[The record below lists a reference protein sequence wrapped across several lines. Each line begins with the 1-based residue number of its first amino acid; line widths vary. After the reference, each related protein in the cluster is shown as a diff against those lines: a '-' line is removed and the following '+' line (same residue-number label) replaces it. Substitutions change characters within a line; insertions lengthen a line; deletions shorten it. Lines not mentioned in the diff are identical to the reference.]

1 MTKRGKLQLIL
12 AGSAGQSSLVPPSQV
27 KIQSWSADYGW
38 NQCHPLAVYQ
48 STCKLSRWDL
58 GPVPPRT
65 GAPIPQIHW
74 QIWKERRTGWC
85 TYSTLWEGMGSG
97 YYRACELSSQD
108 FGTCHHPQL
117 LHYLSGLYPCNPGT
131 KCPLL
136 HPKHLSPTRFAGWAS
151 HEDIWMSSTGHEK
164 LHRAQ
169 VAVLHHGDSHP
180 APIYRSAALSVSRSN
195 DTHTNTVIPSWALMW
210 LEVMAGNKSLLL
222 VPGWIACRWVNP
234 IANPNNMTS
243 SLLQKQFLCNVPY
256 SNGSASSRSE

>member
-27 KIQSWSADYGW
+27 KIQSCSADYGW

-58 GPVPPRT
+58 SPVPP
-65 GAPIPQIHW
+65 GQ
-74 QIWKERRTGWC
+74 
-85 TYSTLWEGMGSG
+85 
-97 YYRACELSSQD
+97 
-108 FGTCHHPQL
+108 
-117 LHYLSGLYPCNPGT
+117 GL
-131 KCPLL
+131 
-136 HPKHLSPTRFAGWAS
+136 LSPKYTDRSEKNGALGGVLTVHCGRGWDLDITVLVNSAAKTSGPATTPSYFITSVGSIHVTQAQSAPSCTPSPFHWHGLQAEHHTRTFECPAQDMRS
-151 HEDIWMSSTGHEK
+151 Y
-164 LHRAQ
+164 RAQ

>member
-1 MTKRGKLQLIL
+1 MAEI
-12 AGSAGQSSLVPPSQV
+12 SA
-27 KIQSWSADYGW
+27 
-38 NQCHPLAVYQ
+38 
-48 STCKLSRWDL
+48 
-58 GPVPPRT
+58 
-65 GAPIPQIHW
+65 IHW
-74 QIWKERRTGWC
+74 LFTRVHASWAGEISVQFPQGQGLLSPKYTDRSEKNG
-85 TYSTLWEGMGSG
+85 TLGGVLTVHCGRGSG
-97 YYRACELSSQD
+97 YYHACELSSQD

-136 HPKHLSPTRFAGWAS
+136 HPKHLSLTRFAGWAS

>member
-1 MTKRGKLQLIL
+1 MAEISAIHWLFTRVHASWAGEISVQFPQDRGSYPPNTLTDLKRTGGVLTVHC
-12 AGSAGQSSLVPPSQV
+12 GRG
-27 KIQSWSADYGW
+27 
-38 NQCHPLAVYQ
+38 
-48 STCKLSRWDL
+48 WDL
-58 GPVPPRT
+58 DITVLVNSAAKTSGPATTPSYFITSVGSIHVTQAQSAPSCTPSTFHWHGLQAEHHTRT
-65 GAPIPQIHW
+65 FECPA
-74 QIWKERRTGWC
+74 
-85 TYSTLWEGMGSG
+85 
-97 YYRACELSSQD
+97 QD
-108 FGTCHHPQL
+108 MRS
-117 LHYLSGLYPCNPGT
+117 Y
-131 KCPLL
+131 
-136 HPKHLSPTRFAGWAS
+136 
-151 HEDIWMSSTGHEK
+151 
-164 LHRAQ
+164 RAQ